1 MVSSH
6 EFSILKRNSRDYN
19 FVKAKTEKTQE
30 NLVEILIQF
39 LPNKREIFQHKLLL
53 FKPKTISTYIVC
65 MMKIF

>member
-30 NLVEILIQF
+30 NLVEVLIQF
-39 LPNKREIFQHKLLL
+39 LPKTNVKYFNISCCYSNQKPYQH
-53 FKPKTISTYIVC
+53 ISYA
-65 MMKIF
+65 